1 MSEIINGAILMKN
14 IMFQGTASSAGK
26 TLVAAGIGRL
36 FSNKGFKPCP
46 FKSQNMSSL
55 SVITSEGKE
64 ISHSQALQAR
74 ACRLRPDVRMNPI
87 LLKPVSNQG
96 SQVIFLGKNLG
107 VIPAAEYYKM
117 KESLREEMLAAYHS
131 LSREYEIMIIEG
143 AGSPAEINLRKGDFV
158 NMGLAH
164 AVDAPVVLI
173 GDIDRGGVFA
183 SLYGTQLLLDE
194 EDRSRIMGFIINK
207 FRGDVTL
214 LTPAIEEIE
223 EKMGIACLG
232 VLPYTELSREAE
244 EEDRELDRWAGV
256 LEEHLDINKIE
267 EIIGC

>member
-1 MSEIINGAILMKN
+1 
-14 IMFQGTASSAGK
+14 
-26 TLVAAGIGRL
+26 
-36 FSNKGFKPCP
+36 
-46 FKSQNMSSL
+46 MSSL

-143 AGSPAEINLRKGDFV
+143 AGSPAEINLRKEILSIWD
-158 NMGLAH
+158 
-164 AVDAPVVLI
+164 
-173 GDIDRGGVFA
+173 
-183 SLYGTQLLLDE
+183 LLM
-194 EDRSRIMGFIINK
+194 RSMLRLSSSEIS
-207 FRGDVTL
+207 
-214 LTPAIEEIE
+214 IEE
-223 EKMGIACLG
+223 GVCLT
-232 VLPYTELSREAE
+232 LRHAAPSR
-244 EEDRELDRWAGV
+244 
-256 LEEHLDINKIE
+256 
-267 EIIGC
+267 